1 MKAGVTLAMKKA
13 IIILLAFSCVL
24 GITACGKSENDSL
37 KINGNPEKIIVITD
51 DEGYQK
57 EICFTS
63 KEEISDF
70 MELYNKVEVGE
81 MNDIMTTDSYNSI
94 SFFYA
99 DGSST
104 TLSINGSSLE
114 KEVDG
119 QLHYF
124 ELINLKPLWSYIDH
138 ADTVPEDGE

>member
-1 MKAGVTLAMKKA
+1 MKKA
-13 IIILLAFSCVL
+13 LIILLVFSCVL

-37 KINGNPEKIIVITD
+37 RVNDDPKKIVVITD
-51 DEGYQK
+51 DEGYQE

-63 KEEISDF
+63 KEEISGF
-70 MELYNKVEVGE
+70 MDLYNMVEVGE

-94 SFFYA
+94 SFFYT
-99 DGSST
+99 DGSIT
-104 TLSINGSSLE
+104 TLHINGSSLE

-138 ADTVPEDGE
+138 AGTGSEDGE

>member
-1 MKAGVTLAMKKA
+1 MKKA
-13 IIILLAFSCVL
+13 ILILLAISCVL
-24 GITACGKSENDSL
+24 SITACGKRENHSL
-37 KINGNPEKIIVITD
+37 DIKGDPEKIVVITD

-63 KEEISDF
+63 KEEISGF

-81 MNDIMTTDSYNSI
+81 MNDIMTTDNYNSI
-94 SFFYA
+94 SFFFS

-124 ELINLKPLWSYIDH
+124 ELINLKPLWSYINH
-138 ADTVPEDGE
+138 NGTVLADGE